1 MGQLKYLLLAALVA
15 MGAYGLFHERLLAE
29 PLWTPEG
36 RTRFL
41 VFSAIYWV
49 AAGVLWRFGRRWLA
63 PAAAAFV
70 LGWTIWWCGLLAP
83 LATLYLLGSCFF
95 LGRIFWR
102 ESDAATAILLGLAG
116 WMFAI
121 WIALHF
127 AVNTPLVYWI
137 AFAIPYLAAPRRLA
151 YARGSDTGV
160 EGGLQPARGFSLAPP
175 SGTKVPRG
183 LKSALQKLLAVNP
196 LLLYFLLAYWL
207 ATLKPEVSA
216 DALSMHLALPMAVAR
231 DHRWAFDFR
240 QYSWA
245 LMPAGGDAFFTA
257 AYLLGGEA
265 AARLANFGL
274 FVLICAAIYYAS
286 RRSLAAALFASTP
299 LAFLVTG
306 SLFVEN
312 VWAALIL
319 GGVLALI
326 RYDQGGKPQDMRAAG
341 ALFGAALAT
350 KLTAAVFLLPA
361 SVLAVYA
368 AWKRKQAWPLIAAAA
383 LLALFALPP
392 YGYAWAKSG
401 NPVFPFA
408 NAVFR
413 SPDFDT
419 TQSFSDP
426 RFAAPLS
433 WRTPYDV
440 SFRTGTYLEGR
451 GGGGGFQYFLLLAP
465 AAIFVRRR
473 SAQLC
478 LAVAAA
484 GAILIF
490 AFLPYLRYLYPALPL
505 FSIAFGGLLDSGD
518 TSPGGLPRK
527 PRHNGTLLLA
537 RVAGPV
543 PLWPTAFAALAA
555 LNAWFLSAAGWY
567 DRDFALF
574 RKSQIASYL
583 ESAAPERALI
593 DRLNREDSGEPAALF
608 SSDTIAGLH
617 ARAYSAGWHTWAF
630 WEEMGRAR
638 TSSEVAAI
646 LRRLGIRHIIAP
658 ASERGD
664 QPAIESFLHEWAEP
678 DGPRTG
684 RMALFRLRDSPVT
697 IPRALTSLP
706 PGQYD
711 DLDEHIEYNGP
722 WIHDRQFVAASQGT
736 LTYCDVSG
744 AGLRLEFEGA
754 EIDYI
759 FTTAPN
765 RGIAEVSIDGV
776 ARARIDMY
784 SRQTRWRAHR
794 LFEGLGAGPH
804 LFEVRVRNEKN
815 PASSGTFVDL
825 DAVVVR

>member
-1 MGQLKYLLLAALVA
+1 MVRLKYLLLAALVA
-15 MGAYGLFHERLLAE
+15 VGAYGFFHERLLAQ
-29 PLWTPEG
+29 PLWTPDG

-83 LATLYLLGSCFF
+83 LAALYLLGSCFF
-95 LGRIFWR
+95 LGRILWR
-102 ESDAATAILLGLAG
+102 EADGVTAILLGLAG

-127 AVNTPLVYWI
+127 AVNTPSVYWI
-137 AFAIPYLAAPRRLA
+137 AFAIPYLNARRGIPR
-151 YARGSDTGV
+151 
-160 EGGLQPARGFSLAPP
+160 PGFGASPM
-175 SGTKVPRG
+175 
-183 LKSALQKLLAVNP
+183 
-196 LLLYFLLAYWL
+196 LLYFLLAYWL

-216 DALSMHLALPMAVAR
+216 DALSMHLALPMAVAH

-240 QYSWA
+240 QSSWA
-245 LMPAGGDAFFTA
+245 LMPAGGDAIFTA

-274 FVLICAAIYYAS
+274 FVLICAAILHAS
-286 RRSLAAALFASTP
+286 CVGAGRSLAAALFASTP
-299 LAFLVTG
+299 VAFLVTG

-319 GGVLALI
+319 GAVLALI
-326 RYDQGGKPQDMRAAG
+326 RYDEGGKPQEMRAAG

-350 KLTAAVFLLPA
+350 KLTAAVFLAPA
-361 SVLAVYA
+361 GVLAVYA
-368 AWKRKQAWPLIAAAA
+368 AWKRRQSRPLVAAAA
-383 LLALFALPP
+383 LLAVFALPP
-392 YGYAWAKSG
+392 YVYAWAKSG

-426 RFAAPLS
+426 RFAARLS
-433 WRTPYDV
+433 WRTPYDA
-440 SFRTGTYLEGR
+440 SFRSGTYFEGR

-465 AAIFVRRR
+465 TAIFVRRR
-473 SAQLC
+473 QAQLC

-490 AFLPYLRYLYPALPL
+490 AFLPNLRYLYPALPL

-518 TSPGGLPRK
+518 ALPG
-527 PRHNGTLLLA
+527 
-537 RVAGPV
+537 
-543 PLWPTAFAALAA
+543 PLWPSAFVAVAA

-583 ESAAPERALI
+583 ESAVPERALI
-593 DRLNREDSGEPAALF
+593 ERLNREDSGESVALF
-608 SSDTIAGLH
+608 STDVIAGLH
-617 ARAYSAGWHTWAF
+617 ARAYSASWHTWAF
-630 WEEMGRAR
+630 WEEVRRAR

-646 LRRLGIRHIIAP
+646 LRPLGIRHIIAP
-658 ASERGD
+658 ASARDDSPE
-664 QPAIESFLHEWAEP
+664 IELFLHEWADP
-678 DGPRTG
+678 DGPRAG
-684 RMALFRLRDSPVT
+684 RMALFRLRDSPAT
-697 IPRALTSLP
+697 IPRVLTSLP

-711 DLDEHIEYNGP
+711 DLDERIEYSGR
-722 WIHDRQFVAASQGT
+722 WIHDRQFAAASEGT
-736 LTYCDVSG
+736 LTYCDIPG
-744 AGLRLEFEGA
+744 ARLRLAFEGTQ
-754 EIDYI
+754 IDYI
-759 FTTAPN
+759 FTKARN
-765 RGIAEVSIDGV
+765 RGIAAVSVDGV
-776 ARARIDMY
+776 ERARIDMY
-784 SRQTRWRAHR
+784 SQQTQWRAHR
-794 LFEGLGAGPH
+794 LFEGLGAGRH
-804 LFEVRVRNEKN
+804 VLEVRVRNEKN
-815 PASSGTFVDL
+815 PASSGTWVDL